1 MMDALSLNSSCRRR
15 PASRSGR
22 GRFWLLVAL
31 VSWLLAGAALA
42 QAPLPWTDFKGRF
55 LTEDGRV
62 IDNGNGKVS
71 HSEGQGF
78 AMVLAV
84 AADDRPAFDLIWS
97 WTEVH
102 LRRRDD
108 ALFSWRYVPDAANPV
123 DDPNDAAD
131 GDIFIA
137 WALARGAIRW
147 SDPALETASA
157 EIRRAILRKLVVE
170 AGGRRLLLPGVDG
183 FRVETNKGKQ
193 GDAPPDLIIN
203 PSYYVF
209 PAFADFHAVAPDEG
223 WDRLSADGMALLLD
237 ARFGRY
243 GLPPDWLLVTGDG
256 RLAPAPGWP
265 PRFGYDAARVPLY
278 LVWGRAP
285 AAQFTALR
293 AWFGGTWGV
302 TPAWVDLA
310 TGKLAA
316 YQASRGV
323 RAVAGL
329 VLGTRD
335 VAAEVPLADDN
346 YYSAVLALLAAAAW
360 HDLR

>member
-1 MMDALSLNSSCRRR
+1 M
-15 PASRSGR
+15 
-22 GRFWLLVAL
+22 VAL

-97 WTEVH
+97 WTEAH

-265 PRFGYDAARVPLY
+265 PRFGYDALRVPLY

-285 AAQFTALR
+285 AAQLTAFR

-302 TPAWVDLA
+302 MPAWVDLA

-316 YQASRGV
+316 YQASRGG

-335 VAAEVPLADDN
+335 VAAEVPLADDH